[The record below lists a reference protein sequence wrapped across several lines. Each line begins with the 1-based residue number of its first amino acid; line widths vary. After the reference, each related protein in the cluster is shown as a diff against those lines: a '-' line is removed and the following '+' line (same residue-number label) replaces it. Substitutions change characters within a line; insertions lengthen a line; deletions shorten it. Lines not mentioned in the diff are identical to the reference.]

1 MSRYTNSKK
10 VNNDLDFYSPLLEKR
25 GIKSIQQL
33 QTVIIKNPEIFERI
47 QLKTDTYIWKYGD
60 RFYNL
65 AYTYYNDPQLWWII
79 AWYNGYPTE
88 ANVKTGDVLE
98 IPISLEQIIQASGI
112 VTGKPLYQAI
122 IHHNCGSL

>member
-1 MSRYTNSKK
+1 MSRYTNAKK

-47 QLKTDTYIWKYGD
+47 QLKTDTYIWKYG
-60 RFYNL
+60 
-65 AYTYYNDPQLWWII
+65 IV

-98 IPISLEQIIQASGI
+98 IPISLEQIIQALG
-112 VTGKPLYQAI
+112 L
-122 IHHNCGSL
+122 